1 MSDTF
6 TTLDGI
12 TVDDIPVK
20 FNSEDILTDSFEV
33 DPTLTV
39 SGAAAD
45 AKVTGDEIGALKEE
59 LHDSINAIV
68 TAEHAINLFDE
79 DFDENGYINP
89 STGENASSA
98 DYKRTSKFYEI
109 TDNTAT
115 TIYGLLTSLTA
126 TFTMVFYDA
135 TKTKTGYYG
144 KSTGV
149 TSFNTTIP
157 QNTKYFRI
165 YTNASFDGNACVSTV
180 YTSEYVPYSNECYLN
195 AKLKDG
201 IIELINMSDD
211 IIDDS
216 NMIQTIFD
224 NTYLNYSTGTTA
236 SNSAYRASDYIEI
249 EPNTAYY
256 FGIVNVQGAPSS
268 EVLAMTVTFYDA
280 NKNGV
285 ANTGAY
291 LSGFTMTNCVP
302 ENGMQKVT
310 SPATA
315 KYCRVGTND
324 NADKK
329 EWFFGTDITRFVYN
343 KRNGLLKKNFPYIH
357 ALSGKVIACFGDSI
371 IGNTRDY
378 TSTSAYISEATGAT
392 VYNFGFGGCRMSVH
406 ASGWDNCSMYRLADD
421 IYNNDFSELVSAI
434 NTGWSGMPG
443 YFRNTVAWLDKC
455 DFSKVDAILVAYGTN
470 DYREPTSVLD
480 NPSNPLDTSTVCGA
494 LRYSLKQILSK
505 YPNIQI
511 LVTCPI
517 FRTFFV
523 DETTTPSEY
532 SDTKDWGSGTLL
544 DYAEAYKKAC
554 NDMNVPFLDLYHETS
569 FNPYTRLHFYPADD
583 GTHPNEYGRRRIGT
597 IVGGRFKGLLMTN

>member
-1 MSDTF
+1 MPYT
-6 TTLDGI
+6 
-12 TVDDIPVK
+12 
-20 FNSEDILTDSFEV
+20 
-33 DPTLTV
+33 
-39 SGAAAD
+39 
-45 AKVTGDEIGALKEE
+45 KE
-59 LHDSINAIV
+59 
-68 TAEHAINLFDE
+68 
-79 DFDENGYINP
+79 Y
-89 STGENASSA
+89 
-98 DYKRTSKFYEI
+98 Y
-109 TDNTAT
+109 
-115 TIYGLLTSLTA
+115 LTA
-126 TFTMVFYDA
+126 SL
-135 TKTKTGYYG
+135 KN
-144 KSTGV
+144 GV
-149 TSFNTTIP
+149 VNLA
-157 QNTKYFRI
+157 NL
-165 YTNASFDGNACVSTV
+165 
-180 YTSEYVPYSNECYLN
+180 SNE
-195 AKLKDG
+195 
-201 IIELINMSDD
+201 IVD
-211 IIDDS
+211 IS

-256 FGIVNVQGAPSS
+256 FGIVNAQGAPSS

-310 SPATA
+310 TPATA

-329 EWFFGTDITRFVYN
+329 EWFFGTDSTRFVYN

-378 TSTSAYISEATGAT
+378 TSTPAYISKVTGAT

-406 ASGWDNCSMYRLADD
+406 EAGWDNCSMYHLADD
-421 IYNNDFSELVSAI
+421 IYNEDFSELVTAI

-455 DFSKVDAILVAYGTN
+455 DFSKVDAMLIAYGTN

-494 LRYSLKQILSK
+494 LRYSIKQILSK
-505 YPNIQI
+505 YPDVQI
-511 LVTCPI
+511 LVTCPV
-517 FRTFFV
+517 FRTFFQ
-523 DETTTPSEY
+523 DGTTTPSEY

-544 DYAEAYKKAC
+544 DYAVAYKKAC

-569 FNPYTRLHFYPADD
+569 FNPYTRLNFYPADD
-583 GTHPNEYGRRRIGT
+583 GTHPNEKGRERIGN
-597 IVGGRFKGLLMTN
+597 IVGGKLITLLPLT